1 MVVGVGE
8 FGLGDFCV
16 GVGEFGLGDFCV
28 GVGEFGLGDFCVGVG
43 EFGLGDLLRRGRGV
57 WVGGFTAEGVGDFWL
72 GDFCVGVGEFWLGD
86 LLRGVGEFWLGGF
99 LRGGRGVLVGGGG
112 FWGLGCN
119 WGGCFLQCRLM
130 LGYLEMGARPAGVRY
145 NDWRGV
151 GLPPLAGFAPR
162 LPVSVV
168 MPYYR
173 TPGAV
178 LGRTLAALEGQSY
191 PRDLFEVVIVD
202 DGSEPPLEL
211 PRSPLNVRVV
221 RQERCGVGIARARNT
236 GVRAAAHD
244 IILFLDSDLMAEPG
258 WMLAHARW
266 HHFVSDVVS
275 VGFLAHVRADHLTED
290 AVRGRSGTL
299 GELLSSDGGRA
310 AAVNNQL
317 YMLRTQDLTTRS
329 DDLFRVVVGG
339 NFGIGRGFYWEAGGH
354 NESFVRYGLEDT
366 EFSYRVYT
374 RGGLFAP
381 VREGLVWHQ
390 GRKPESDADK
400 RRDTRVQR
408 GKAAHLIAHPQF
420 RGGRARRIYAAP
432 QYGVTIEAGDC
443 PAEQVIEVVG
453 NVLADRVYDLAVR
466 VEVGDDDRERLA
478 WLRDVFDPDP
488 RVRVTAPGGDA
499 LEEFPASPF
508 QVRLPA
514 TVTGRDLV
522 HRLRGRLGG
531 RRRRRR
537 VWMGAGRLVLR
548 GLGRCTGRGVAGGRR
563 GISGRRGGSRRGGW
577 GCGVRRRRRGMGA
590 GRGLRGCRGGGSICW
605 SGRGMCIVCG
615 RLGGLRGGWRVGA
628 GGGCGRGRGAVSFDK
643 LRMNGVGL
651 LWAGGFCGICG

>member
-1 MVVGVGE
+1 
-8 FGLGDFCV
+8 
-16 GVGEFGLGDFCV
+16 
-28 GVGEFGLGDFCVGVG
+28 
-43 EFGLGDLLRRGRGV
+43 
-57 WVGGFTAEGVGDFWL
+57 
-72 GDFCVGVGEFWLGD
+72 
-86 LLRGVGEFWLGGF
+86 
-99 LRGGRGVLVGGGG
+99 
-112 FWGLGCN
+112 
-119 WGGCFLQCRLM
+119 M

-151 GLPPLAGFAPR
+151 DLPPLAGFAPR

-275 VGFLAHVRADHLTED
+275 VGFLAHVRADHLSED
-290 AVRGRSGTL
+290 TVRGWSGTL
-299 GELLSSDGGRA
+299 GELLSGDSGGRG

-466 VEVGDDDRERLA
+466 VEVGDDDGERLA

-531 RRRRRR
+531 AAMATAALDGGGEVSIARAWALHRARRCGGASGDFGDARRIA
-537 VWMGAGRLVLR
+537 AGRLGLR
-548 GLGRCTGRGVAGGRR
+548 RPAAPAGDGGGAGVAG
-563 GISGRRGGSRRGGW
+563 IP
-577 GCGVRRRRRGMGA
+577 
-590 GRGLRGCRGGGSICW
+590 GRGQYLLERARDVHSLREAWWFARWVARWCW
-605 SGRGMCIVCG
+605 R
-615 RLGGLRGGWRVGA
+615 RVRA
-628 GGGCGRGRGAVSFDK
+628 G
-643 LRMNGVGL
+643 
-651 LWAGGFCGICG
+651 